1 MLHQSSWEHGMCMLP
16 RHTINKFKSQ
26 LQAIMNIDRIKKK
39 EKSVD
44 NMYSLVA
51 NLWIFQKVF

>member
-1 MLHQSSWEHGMCMLP
+1 MCMLP
-16 RHTINKFKSQ
+16 SQTINKFRSQ
-26 LQAIMNIDRIKKK
+26 LQAIKNIDRIKKR

-51 NLWIFQKVF
+51 KSMDISKSVLTYVRSL